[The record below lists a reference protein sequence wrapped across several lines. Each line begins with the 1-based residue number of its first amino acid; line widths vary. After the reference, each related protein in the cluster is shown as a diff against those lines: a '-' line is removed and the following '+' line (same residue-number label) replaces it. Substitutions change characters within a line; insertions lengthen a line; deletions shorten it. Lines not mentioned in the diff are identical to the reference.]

1 MLVKG
6 YLPLRIGHP
15 VAESAR
21 QMERGEAVAARTGAA
36 IHEIQ
41 VQIGCP
47 QGILDDFVELDGA
60 AVDDNGGFWRKTGA
74 EP

>member
-1 MLVKG
+1 
-6 YLPLRIGHP
+6 
-15 VAESAR
+15 
-21 QMERGEAVAARTGAA
+21 MERWKAVAATSGTA

-60 AVDDNGGFWRKTGA
+60 AVDDKGGLCREIGA

>member
-1 MLVKG
+1 
-6 YLPLRIGHP
+6 
-15 VAESAR
+15 
-21 QMERGEAVAARTGAA
+21 MERGEAVAAGSGAA

-47 QGILDDFVELDGA
+47 QGIFDDFVELDGA
-60 AVDDNGGFWRKTGA
+60 AIDDKGGFCREIGA